1 MYGINLKSRSG
12 KMVFSSII
20 LYYLADI
27 ILSRWYSYPFLVGL
41 VRTRFGLDIVTFGG
55 IFAILH
61 WVLIFAV
68 IPASMFSFK
77 LKFWARKIIYTYI
90 VTAVL
95 FYGLIFYGNLKGG
108 GALELDYIWY
118 FLLNAAV
125 VLFGIFIFMFMFAS
139 KRLEPAS

>member
-68 IPASMFSFK
+68 IPASMFS
-77 LKFWARKIIYTYI
+77 LRS
-90 VTAVL
+90 
-95 FYGLIFYGNLKGG
+95 G
-108 GALELDYIWY
+108 
-118 FLLNAAV
+118 
-125 VLFGIFIFMFMFAS
+125 
-139 KRLEPAS
+139 PASR